1 MRQSHADS
9 SQQGRLSFGSK
20 TVWLGAGALMLY
32 GLTRR
37 SKLGFAMA
45 GAGGVLALKAASS
58 RKSPQLARA
67 TFFINAPVER
77 TYQFWRRLEDLPR
90 FMVHLQAVQ
99 VLDDTRSEWVARG
112 PLDREVRWE
121 AEITQD
127 LPGKRIAWRSL
138 PNSDLQT
145 NGSVEFR
152 SDPQNRGT
160 CVTAQIHYW
169 SPAGALGSALATVL
183 GRHPQFTVREDLR
196 RFKAW
201 VETGET
207 PTTIGQTHGPRGVH
221 GTVEEALFRETTN
234 QPQPQAA

>member
-1 MRQSHADS
+1 MRQSNADFS
-9 SQQGRLSFGSK
+9 EQDRLPFGST
-20 TVWLGAGALMLY
+20 TVWLGASALMLY

-37 SKLGFAMA
+37 SKLGFALA

-58 RKSPQLARA
+58 KKSPQLARA
-67 TFFINAPVER
+67 TFLISAPMEK
-77 TYQFWRRLEDLPR
+77 TYQLWRRFEDLPR

-99 VLDDTRSEWVARG
+99 VLDSTRSVWLARG
-112 PLDREVRWE
+112 PLNREVRWE

-138 PNSDLQT
+138 PNSDIQT

-152 SDPQNRGT
+152 ADPQNRGT
-160 CVTAQIHYW
+160 YVTAQIHYW
-169 SPAGALGSALATVL
+169 SPAGAMGNAITTLW

-207 PTTIGQTHGPRGVH
+207 PTIVGQTHGPRGVH
-221 GTVEEALFRETTN
+221 GKVEKVLFRETTN